1 MARGWESK
9 SVEDQQAEALRPKD
23 QSLPR
28 PLTPEQAARARQR
41 TTLELSRKRALE
53 QLAHAS
59 NLLQRNMLENA
70 IRDLDRRI
78 AELQ

>member
-23 QSLPR
+23 HPLPKS
-28 PLTPEQAARARQR
+28 LTPEQAARARQR
-41 TTLELSRKRALE
+41 ATLELSRTRALE

-59 NLLQRNMLENA
+59 NPLQRNMLENA
-70 IRDLDRRI
+70 VCDLDHRI

>member
-23 QSLPR
+23 HSLPKS
-28 PLTPEQAARARQR
+28 LTPEQAARARQR
-41 TTLELSRKRALE
+41 TTLELSRKRTLE
-53 QLAHAS
+53 QLAQAS
-59 NLLQRNMLENA
+59 NPLQRNMLEKA
-70 IRDLDRRI
+70 IADLDHRI